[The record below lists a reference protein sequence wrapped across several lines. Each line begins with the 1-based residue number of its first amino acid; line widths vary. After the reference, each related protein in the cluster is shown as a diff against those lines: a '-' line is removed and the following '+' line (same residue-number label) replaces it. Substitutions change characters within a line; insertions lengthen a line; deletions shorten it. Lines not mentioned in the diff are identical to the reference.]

1 MQYDYINIEMF
12 FLIYGFLG
20 FLLETIFKSIV
31 GKRVVISKGFL
42 TNLFCPLYGICGIV
56 IVLIFTLCEITFNSR
71 LSSLIIATLGSMTAV
86 TALEYMTGKTL
97 DRVFHHKMWDYSHLP
112 FNLHSYVCL
121 DFSLL
126 WGITSII
133 TASIIHPLIEIAIF
147 AIPEAYK
154 LIFLYFAF
162 SSLIINASYN
172 LRRIYHLNLIRL

>member
-71 LSSLIIATLGSMTAV
+71 LSSQIGRAHV
-86 TALEYMTGKTL
+86 
-97 DRVFHHKMWDYSHLP
+97 
-112 FNLHSYVCL
+112 
-121 DFSLL
+121 
-126 WGITSII
+126 
-133 TASIIHPLIEIAIF
+133 
-147 AIPEAYK
+147 
-154 LIFLYFAF
+154 
-162 SSLIINASYN
+162 
-172 LRRIYHLNLIRL
+172 